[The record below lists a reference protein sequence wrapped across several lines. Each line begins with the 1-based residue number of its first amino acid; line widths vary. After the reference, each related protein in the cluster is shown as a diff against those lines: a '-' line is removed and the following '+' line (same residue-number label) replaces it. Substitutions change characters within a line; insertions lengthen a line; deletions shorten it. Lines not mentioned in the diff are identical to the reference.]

1 MNPEAPLR
9 LLLGP
14 QRPVANLGSALAR
27 SGLGD
32 GPIGVI
38 SAAWQEAEGDIDEL
52 QGLVKNPLSE
62 LGLYQKAEA
71 LFAADARLHEAYRSR
86 QERLIAQQRL
96 YRLRLRQLMIA
107 ARATLRAEGEPSVL
121 AAERRHAISQ
131 LRALDQHHLRQ
142 VEKIHA
148 RFDGAYN
155 VECNTALAEHTAAFA
170 EALSRFDSL
179 LLTGGNVVVLM
190 NRLRLFGVDQQLHGK
205 NILAWSAGAMALC
218 DRIVLFHERLPQG
231 RRDAEIM
238 CRGMGLLPGI
248 VLLPDAKGRL
258 RSRDSLRVSLFD
270 RRFSPASCIT
280 LDNGSHLLFEGT
292 KLHESEAARRM
303 TRNGKFKR
311 VRAA

>member
-1 MNPEAPLR
+1 MNSKDPLR

-14 QRPVANLGSALAR
+14 QRPVANIGSALAR
-27 SGLGD
+27 SGLSG

-38 SAAWQEAEGDIDEL
+38 SAAWQEAEGDISVL
-52 QGLVKNPLSE
+52 QGLVENPLSD
-62 LGLYQKAEA
+62 LRLYQKAEA
-71 LFAADARLHEAYRSR
+71 LFAADTRLHDAYRSR
-86 QERLIAQQRL
+86 QERLKEQQRL

-107 ARATLRAEGEPSVL
+107 ARATLRAEGEPSVI

-142 VEKIHA
+142 IEKIHA
-148 RFDGAYN
+148 RFDTAFN
-155 VECNTALAEHTAAFA
+155 VDCHTALAEHSAAFV

-179 LLTGGNVVVLM
+179 LITGGNVVVLM
-190 NRLRLFGVDQQLHGK
+190 NRLRLFGIDRQLDRK
-205 NILAWSAGAMALC
+205 NIVAWSAGAMVLC

-248 VLLPDAKGRL
+248 VLLPDARGRL
-258 RSRDSLRVSLFD
+258 RSRDSHRVSLFD

-280 LDNGSHLLFEGT
+280 LDNGSHLLFEGKT
-292 KLHESEAARRM
+292 LRESEAARRM